1 MLKQETFYEVQSW
14 GCVSALLGLPAE
26 LIPHKLVLRCR
37 VPDDVY
43 YYTSKVVLCQR
54 LFLNFSRIICTN
66 FRQGH
71 ASGFWGAG
79 LCGWNCRHTFFAL
92 FPELGDP
99 PAWTRDALKSLNVR
113 NIEYNGKQYTRY
125 EINRE
130 RSQQMY
136 GDPETYL
143 YMDPLKKN

>member
-54 LFLNFSRIICTN
+54 LF
-66 FRQGH
+66 
-71 ASGFWGAG
+71 
-79 LCGWNCRHTFFAL
+79 
-92 FPELGDP
+92 
-99 PAWTRDALKSLNVR
+99 
-113 NIEYNGKQYTRY
+113 
-125 EINRE
+125 
-130 RSQQMY
+130 
-136 GDPETYL
+136 
-143 YMDPLKKN
+143 

>member
-1 MLKQETFYEVQSW
+1 MST
-14 GCVSALLGLPAE
+14 P
-26 LIPHKLVLRCR
+26 
-37 VPDDVY
+37 
-43 YYTSKVVLCQR
+43 
-54 LFLNFSRIICTN
+54 FLNFSRIICTN

-79 LCGWNCRHTFFAL
+79 LCGWNCCHAFFAL

-99 PAWTRDALKSLNVR
+99 PAWTREALKGLNAR
-113 NIEYNGKQYTRY
+113 NIKYNGKQYTRY

-136 GDPETYL
+136 GDPETDL

>member
-1 MLKQETFYEVQSW
+1 MIPT
-14 GCVSALLGLPAE
+14 GLPAE

-99 PAWTRDALKSLNVR
+99 PAWTRDQLEELNAR